1 MESKPHE
8 DHEDADKSQIDSA
21 KKNEEIRS
29 KVEEE
34 KQEEKRQAEMDKK
47 FSVPPDVFR
56 QACNEVA

>member
-47 FSVPPDVFR
+47 FSIPPAVFR